1 MSTPLPFPE
10 HFLWGAATSAYQVEG
25 SPLADGAGPSIW
37 HRFSHTPGRVLDGS
51 TGDVAC
57 DHYRRFADDV
67 ALMRELGLTAYRF
80 SVSWG
85 RVLPEGTGRVNRPG
99 LGFYERLVDAL
110 LERGI
115 QPFVTLY
122 HWDLPAALDDRG
134 GWLNRDVAEWFAE
147 YARVVVRAL
156 DDRVRHWTTL
166 NEPWVVMDGGYM
178 HGNLAPG
185 HRNYFEAPIVT
196 HNLLRAHGAA
206 VQAYRAEGRH
216 EVGLVVNLEPK
227 YPATDRAE
235 DVDATARAD
244 AYVNRQYLDPVLL
257 GAYPDAL
264 RELFGE
270 AWPEWPAS
278 DMSLIRQP
286 IDFLGVNY
294 YSRSVTRDASLVSA
308 LDLARE
314 GTHAVPPTVFPVR
327 VVRVRQAHQA
337 HTTMDWEVFPQ
348 GLEDVL
354 RWVRQRYG
362 DMPVY
367 VTENGAA
374 FYDAPAAGA
383 GRVDDPLRVAYFRE
397 HLRAVRRAIEAGV
410 DVRGYFAWSLLDN
423 FEWSYGYT
431 QRFGIVHVDY
441 STQRRTPKASARFYA
456 DVARTGGRALAT

>member
-1 MSTPLPFPE
+1 
-10 HFLWGAATSAYQVEG
+10 
-25 SPLADGAGPSIW
+25 
-37 HRFSHTPGRVLDGS
+37 
-51 TGDVAC
+51 
-57 DHYRRFADDV
+57 
-67 ALMRELGLTAYRF
+67 
-80 SVSWG
+80 
-85 RVLPEGTGRVNRPG
+85 
-99 LGFYERLVDAL
+99 
-110 LERGI
+110 
-115 QPFVTLY
+115 
-122 HWDLPAALDDRG
+122 
-134 GWLNRDVAEWFAE
+134 
-147 YARVVVRAL
+147 
-156 DDRVRHWTTL
+156 
-166 NEPWVVMDGGYM
+166 
-178 HGNLAPG
+178 
-185 HRNYFEAPIVT
+185 
-196 HNLLRAHGAA
+196 LLRAHGAA

-362 DMPVY
+362 DLPVY